1 MKIAIDEDVIG
12 GLSDDGEITADDPC
26 LMKLANKIRRQK
38 LTDLRSRRTRQGTY
52 FYSITV
58 KRDDPGYV
66 DVVADILSD
75 NGYGLKE

>member
-1 MKIAIDEDVIG
+1 MKIVIDEDIVG
-12 GLSDDGEITADDPC
+12 ELSDDGEITTDDPS

-38 LTDLRSRRTRQGTY
+38 PTDLRSRRTKQGTY

-58 KRDDPGYV
+58 KKGDPSYYS
-66 DVVADILSD
+66 VVADILLD